1 MGITKNR
8 LSESKIE
15 QMVVKAFSGK
25 KALHTE
31 ELTEGLCNAAYFITL
46 EDRSKTILKI
56 APRDKHALLSNEVNM
71 MQAEVGAMRLVAEKT
86 DIPVPQVYFY
96 DDSRTICDSAYFFM
110 EVMEGQSYFSCKQ
123 NLEQEQI
130 HKLDF
135 ELGVI
140 EKKISSIHGE
150 KFGLL
155 ADQEHW
161 TEQLFDTVSLMIA
174 RVLQDAEAKSVNIGY
189 SLQDILSVLNTDRK
203 CFDEVTKP
211 VLVHWDMWEG
221 NVFIH
226 QGHVSGIIDW
236 ERAMWGE
243 VFMDDRFRRHTRSI
257 DFLRGFGKEQLTDT
271 EMQRI
276 YWYDVLLYLTMMT
289 EGAYREYQ
297 DDSQYQWVKP
307 LFESSYAELRKRHS

>member
-8 LSESKIE
+8 QSVDNI
-15 QMVVKAFSGK
+15 QRMAAKAFSGK
-25 KALHTE
+25 SLLKSE
-31 ELTEGLCNAAYFITL
+31 ELTEGLCNAAYFVTL
-46 EDRSKTILKI
+46 EDGSKTILKI
-56 APRDKHALLSNEVNM
+56 APKDKRALLSNEVNM
-71 MQAEVGAMRLVAEKT
+71 MKAEVDAMELAGEKT

-96 DDSRTICDSAYFFM
+96 DDSCTICDSAYFFM
-110 EVMEGQSYFSCKQ
+110 EVMEGESYFSCKQ
-123 NLEQEQI
+123 NLEQTQI
-130 HKLDF
+130 HKLDY
-135 ELGVI
+135 EVGVI
-140 EKKISSIHGE
+140 EQKIASIQGE

-155 ADQEHW
+155 ADEEHW
-161 TEQLFDTVSLMIA
+161 TEHLFDTVSLMIA
-174 RVLQDAEAKSVNIGY
+174 RVLRDAEAKSVNIGY
-189 SLQDILSVLNTDRK
+189 SAQDILSELNKDRK

-221 NVFIH
+221 NIFIH
-226 QGHVSGIIDW
+226 HGHVSGIIDW

-243 VFMDDRFRRHTRSI
+243 VFLDDRFRRHTRTI
-257 DFLRGFGKEQLTDT
+257 EFLRGFGKEQLSDA

-307 LFESSYAELRKRHS
+307 LFESSYAELRKR